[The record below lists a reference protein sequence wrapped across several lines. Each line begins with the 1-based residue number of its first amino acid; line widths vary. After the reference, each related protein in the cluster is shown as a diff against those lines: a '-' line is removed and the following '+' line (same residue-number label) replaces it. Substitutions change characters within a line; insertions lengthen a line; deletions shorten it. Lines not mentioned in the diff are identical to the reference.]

1 MNNMMR
7 GMTAMLL
14 LAACAPA
21 AAQTTPK
28 TTPNTT
34 PKAAAPTE
42 FKKYVW
48 QFGRATGDSIHFRLG
63 NGGEG
68 GFLGVEEP
76 KSQQGAWSIG
86 RFGFSDQ
93 ADTIAVRTFALR
105 YLDSEEA
112 AKLVGPYVRSPGSA
126 VYDGGPRVNAITV
139 REQQSILTT
148 IDSVLREFDRP
159 PSTMVLHF
167 QVLANSDAPTTD
179 PAIADVDKALRG
191 VFRYPGYRL
200 VAEGTALVVDFS
212 SFTVTMNGESV
223 PLTITG
229 TVGRVRLGA
238 APTVVIMVDL
248 LSGPTRRMVADSVAP
263 SRTAAYVSTT
273 PQQLIS
279 SQITMPVGE
288 AVVLGSGSIPNQKGT
303 LILVVRPSLRPPL
316 PR

>member
-1 MNNMMR
+1 MINMMR
-7 GMTAMLL
+7 GMTAMLV

-21 AAQTTPK
+21 AGQTTPK
-28 TTPNTT
+28 TA
-34 PKAAAPTE
+34 PKSAAPTAQRK
-42 FKKYVW
+42 FDW
-48 QFGRATGDSIHFRLG
+48 QFGRATGDTIHFRLG

-76 KSQQGAWSIG
+76 AP
-86 RFGFSDQ
+86 R
-93 ADTIAVRTFALR
+93 DTIAVRTFALR

-159 PSTMVLHF
+159 PSTMALHF
-167 QVLANSDAPTTD
+167 QVLANSDAPTND

-200 VAEGTALVVDFS
+200 VAEGTALVVDWS
-212 SFTVTMNGESV
+212 IFTVTMNGDSV
-223 PLTITG
+223 PMTVSG
-229 TVGRVRLGA
+229 SVGRVRLGSS
-238 APTVVIMVDL
+238 PTVMIMVDL
-248 LSGPTRRMVADSVAP
+248 VAGSNRRLVADSIAP
-263 SRTAAYVSTT
+263 SRTVSYASTV

-288 AVVLGSGSIPNQKGT
+288 AVVLGSGSIPNRKGT

>member
-7 GMTAMLL
+7 GMTAMLV

-21 AAQTTPK
+21 AGQATATAVTFPVTQKEP
-28 TTPNTT
+28 
-34 PKAAAPTE
+34 
-42 FKKYVW
+42 FKL
-48 QFGRATGDSIHFRLG
+48 HFRLG

-68 GFLGVEEP
+68 GFLGTTEP
-76 KSQQGAWSIG
+76 PA
-86 RFGFSDQ
+86 R
-93 ADTIAVRTFALR
+93 DTIAVRTFALR

-303 LILVVRPSLRPPL
+303 LILVVRPTLRPPL

>member
-1 MNNMMR
+1 MINMMR
-7 GMTAMLL
+7 GMTAMLV
-14 LAACAPA
+14 LAACAPVA
-21 AAQTTPK
+21 GQTTPK
-28 TTPNTT
+28 TTP
-34 PKAAAPTE
+34 KAVAPTAQ
-42 FKKYVW
+42 KKFDW
-48 QFGRATGDSIHFRLG
+48 QFGRATGDTIHFRLG

-76 KSQQGAWSIG
+76 GP
-86 RFGFSDQ
+86 R
-93 ADTIAVRTFALR
+93 DTIAVRTFALR
-105 YLDSEEA
+105 YLDSDAA

-159 PSTMVLHF
+159 PSTMALHF
-167 QVLANSDAPTTD
+167 QVLANSESPTTD
-179 PAIADVDKALRG
+179 PAIADIDKALRG

-200 VAEGTALVVDFS
+200 VAEGTALVVDWS
-212 SFTVTMNGESV
+212 SFTVTMNGDSV
-223 PLTITG
+223 PMTVSG
-229 TVGRVRLGA
+229 SVGRVRLGSS
-238 APTVVIMVDL
+238 PTVVIMVDL
-248 LSGPTRRMVADSVAP
+248 VAGPNRRLVADSIAP
-263 SRTAAYVSTT
+263 SRTVSYASTV

-288 AVVLGSGSIPNQKGT
+288 AVVLGSGSIPNRKGT